1 MKRISEGIIRY
12 RRLIIIAA
20 LALCVASVFA
30 VPFVKV
36 NYNLSDY
43 LPSDAPT
50 ARAMGAV
57 KTEMPNLQ
65 VYLPGRGIADALEQK
80 KALAAIPGVDSVLWL
95 DDLADLSATP
105 VQMLPEALAGQ
116 YYNDGPLYQL
126 VLEKG
131 EDSRLVPL
139 IREKYPDALMKGP
152 AVENAQQVNVT
163 MGQIA
168 SIMYYVVPLCLLIL
182 VLSTRHWVE
191 PLLFLIVIGVAILLN
206 EGTNF
211 VFGSISYITRA
222 CSAVLQLA
230 VSIDY
235 AVFLLHRFSEARDEG
250 HDAVEAMKLAIQRSA
265 SAVASS
271 ASTTVFGF
279 LALVLMDF
287 GLGRDMGLVLAKGVA
302 LSYLSVMVILPAI
315 SISSVKWIDRTAHRS
330 LMPSFR
336 RFGRA
341 VIRFGAPVAIL
352 LILLLPPAFIAQ
364 RQNTFL
370 YGNSGMHA
378 ADSSLKL
385 EQNKIEERFGEER
398 MMLVMAPR
406 GDRAKEAR
414 LSAALQEVPGVV
426 GVMSYAGTVSVE
438 IPPQV
443 LPKEATEPFYEGGY
457 ARFILTARTQ
467 DEGEAAFRLVEDVR
481 RAAASVY
488 PEDSLLLS
496 ESAVN
501 LDLKTII
508 TGDNLKVLLAGL
520 ISVGLV
526 LLVNFRNLTIPFILL
541 LVIEGSIWLNM
552 GIPYFQGETLNYVG
566 YQIVSSVQLGA
577 TVDYGILLTQRY
589 LEGRETMKP
598 RDAAAWALM
607 VSTGS
612 ILPPAM
618 ILALAGYALGFLV
631 RENGII
637 SEMGT
642 IIGRG
647 AVFSM
652 TMVLLVLPQ
661 MLVWLDK
668 PIQKTMLK
676 RGKAVL

>member
-12 RRLIIIAA
+12 RKLIIAAA

-43 LPSDAPT
+43 LPADAPT
-50 ARAMGAV
+50 VRAMGAV

-65 VYLPGRGIADALEQK
+65 VYLPGRGVADALEQK
-80 KALAAIPGVDSVLWL
+80 KALAAIPGVDSVIWL
-95 DDLADLSATP
+95 DDLSDLSATP
-105 VQMLPEALAGQ
+105 VQMLPETLSGQ
-116 YYNDGPLYQL
+116 YYSDGPLYQL
-126 VLEKG
+126 VLREG

-139 IREKYPDALMKGP
+139 IREMYPDALMKGS

-206 EGTNF
+206 EGTN
-211 VFGSISYITRA
+211 VIFGSISYITRA

-250 HDAVEAMKLAIQRSA
+250 LDAVEAMKVAIQRSA

-279 LALVLMDF
+279 LALILMDF
-287 GLGRDMGLVLAKGVA
+287 GLGRDMGLVLAKGVL
-302 LSYLSVMVILPAI
+302 LSYLSVMVILPAL

-341 VIRFGAPVAIL
+341 VIRFGAPLAIL

-364 RQNTFL
+364 RQNAFL

-378 ADSSLKL
+378 ADSPLKR
-385 EQNKIEERFGEER
+385 EQIQIEERFGEER

-406 GDRAKEAR
+406 GDRVREAK
-414 LSAALQEVPGVV
+414 LSAALQQVPGIV
-426 GVMSYAGTVSVE
+426 GVMSYAGVVSVE
-438 IPPQV
+438 VPPQV
-443 LPKEATEPFYEGGY
+443 LPREATEPFYEGDY

-488 PEDSLLLS
+488 PEESLLLS

-520 ISVGLV
+520 VSVGLV

-541 LVIEGSIWLNM
+541 LVIEGSIWLSM
-552 GIPYFQGETLNYVG
+552 SIPYYQGETLNYVG

-589 LEGRETMKP
+589 LEGRETLRP
-598 RDAAAWALM
+598 RDAAAWALK

-612 ILPPAM
+612 IMPPAM
-618 ILALAGYALGFLV
+618 ILALAGYALGFLI

-637 SEMGT
+637 SEMGF

-647 AVFSM
+647 AVFSL

-661 MLVWLDK
+661 ILVWLDW

-676 RGKAVL
+676 RRKAVL